1 MAEEKAIDPTAWG
14 DYVRI
19 GRAHFDRVVRS
30 FNVFGRNAGE
40 LVELLRAVET
50 DVLSSLRLMEST
62 GSGDEEAERFR
73 QEFWGR
79 LDQRLHNMVSAAV
92 SVVDHTRPLVNFY
105 RHDND
110 FQTAWEERN
119 AAVATSPRARFLRR
133 LRNYLLHYGMASTM
147 QTMRLG
153 AEKGAEDWDDLT
165 IQLSAVG
172 LLRYDGWNAGNRA
185 FIQSFDG
192 GPPLRQIAVE
202 YAEDMAALY
211 RWLFQQYP
219 ALHVAGV
226 PPPHLYPEQ

>member
-1 MAEEKAIDPTAWG
+1 MAEENAIDPTAWG
-14 DYVRI
+14 DYVRN
-19 GRAHFDRVVRS
+19 GREHFDRVVRS
-30 FNVFGRNAGE
+30 FNVFARNAGE

-62 GSGDEEAERFR
+62 GSGDEEAEGFR

-92 SVVDHTRPLVNFY
+92 SVVDHTRPLVIFY
-105 RHDND
+105 CQDND

-119 AAVATSPRARFLRR
+119 AAVATSPRALFLRR
-133 LRNYLLHYGMASTM
+133 LRNYLLHYRMAPTM

-153 AEKGAEDWDDLT
+153 AAKAAEDWDDFT

-172 LLRYDGWNAGNRA
+172 LLRYDGWNAGHRA

-202 YAEDMAALY
+202 YAEDMASLY

-226 PPPHLYPEQ
+226 PPPHLYPA